1 MDQIQ
6 IDWLTVIIAAAI
18 NMLIGYFWYSKWLFG
33 PTWLKLQSE
42 KTGKHIVQEE
52 KPSMMTMLYA
62 AIVSLVIAYFLAFFE
77 GYLGVTTVTDGMFVG
92 FCFWLGFVATTQIGS
107 VLWEK
112 GSFQLFMIHTGCK
125 LLSFL
130 VMSGVIG
137 A

>member
-6 IDWLTVIIAAAI
+6 IDWLTVVIAAALNI
-18 NMLIGYFWYSKWLFG
+18 FIGMVWYSKWLFG
-33 PTWLKLQSE
+33 PTWMKLH
-42 KTGKHIVQEE
+42 KNPPA
-52 KPSMMTMLYA
+52 KPSGSTILYA
-62 AIVSLVIAYFLAFFE
+62 AVVSLIIAYFLAFFE
-77 GYLGVTTVTDGMFVG
+77 GHLRVTTVTDGMFVG
-92 FCFWLGFVATTQIGS
+92 FCLWLGFVATTQIGS

-112 GSFQLFMIHTGCK
+112 GSFQLFAIHTGCK